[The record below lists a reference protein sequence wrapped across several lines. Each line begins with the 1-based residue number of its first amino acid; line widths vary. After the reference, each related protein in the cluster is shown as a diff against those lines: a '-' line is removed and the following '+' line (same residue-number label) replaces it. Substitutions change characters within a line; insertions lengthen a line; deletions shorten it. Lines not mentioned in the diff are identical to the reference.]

1 VKSTSS
7 PLLQPHLLSTL
18 STELDDDN
26 SVALALT
33 GSYIQGEA
41 NLYNYVDLVRFVTV
55 LPEQDSRALSPLRPP
70 RVHGEE
76 LCV

>member
-7 PLLQPHLLSTL
+7 SLLQPHLLSKL

-33 GSYIQGEA
+33 GSYARGEA
-41 NLYNYVDLVRFVTV
+41 NPYSYVDLVPFVTV
-55 LPEQDSRALSPLRPP
+55 PPEQESERYRCCELSESTVR
-70 RVHGEE
+70 G
-76 LCV
+76 